1 MNFRWLGLKKKTNI
15 WLKTTDLCL
24 NLNNWNDYEY
34 TRIYKQSK
42 SKKIS
47 QIERNHYENS
57 NKLGFKPNP
66 DPKPIFMDD

>member
-1 MNFRWLGLKKKTNI
+1 MAGTLKKTNI
-15 WLKTTDLCL
+15 WLKTTDLYL

-47 QIERNHYENS
+47 QIERNQYDNS
-57 NKLGFKPNP
+57 NKLGLKPNS

>member
-1 MNFRWLGLKKKTNI
+1 MAGTLKKTNI
-15 WLKTTDLCL
+15 WLKTTDFCL

-47 QIERNHYENS
+47 QIERNQYDNS
-57 NKLGFKPNP
+57 NKLGLKPNS